1 MAKAKNKTIEN
12 EASVDEF
19 LNSVKDEIKRADCQR
34 INAIMKE
41 ITGDEP
47 KMWGTSI
54 VGYGNYHYKY
64 ESGREGDFMKVGFS
78 PRAQNVT
85 LYIMPGFGRYE
96 DLMGKLGKHKIGKS
110 CLYVKKL
117 ADVDEEVLKELI
129 TESYAYMTNKYG

>member
-1 MAKAKNKTIEN
+1 MAKAKNKTTEN
-12 EASVDEF
+12 EASVDDF
-19 LNSVKDEIKRADCQR
+19 LNAIPDETKRADCLR
-34 INAIMKE
+34 IRAIMEE
-41 ITGDEP
+41 ISGEVP

-54 VGYGNYHYKY
+54 VGFGNYHYKY

-96 DLMGKLGKHKIGKS
+96 DLMAKLGKHKIGKS

-117 ADVDEEVLKELI
+117 ADVDEGVLKELI
-129 TESYAYMTNKYG
+129 VESYAYMTNKYG